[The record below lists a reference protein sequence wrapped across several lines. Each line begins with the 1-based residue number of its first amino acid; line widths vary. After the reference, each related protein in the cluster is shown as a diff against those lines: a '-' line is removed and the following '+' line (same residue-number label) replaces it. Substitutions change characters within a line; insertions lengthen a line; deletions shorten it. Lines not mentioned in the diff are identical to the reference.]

1 MNKEQ
6 EVIKREKLADLCHK
20 QWSGWLKYMFGKC
33 LKKADGTILI
43 PEWAVI
49 RWRRQA
55 YTPYNKLSP
64 KEKDSDRSEADKFI
78 ALLTEIQVPEGY
90 LLVKADS
97 FMGKL
102 EKCNS
107 CDTYKTDCEKCW
119 QDECYQEPVEKPPVI
134 SMAVAVD
141 DCDITDKP
149 PMREPT
155 KLIPLTQGKYTIVD
169 EKNYDMLSKHTW
181 YAKCECGIWYAVRE
195 IRDAEGKRTTQRMH
209 RYILNCPKGK
219 DVDHKNHN
227 GLDNR
232 ESNIRICTNSQ
243 NQQNQRPCRGG
254 SSKYKGVSFRKDTNR
269 WTAHIKNGGK
279 LINLGNYGTE
289 IEAAKIYD
297 AKAQEL
303 FGEYACLNLQGSS
316 EFTKKWRIKHGEPMT
331 YNERV
336 VNSACD
342 IIDKLEHKARLS
354 RIVITEAL
362 EECIGDD
369 IEKVTIILEQALK
382 VKE

>member
-6 EVIKREKLADLCHK
+6 QVEVIDLLEQNMSFMQEGIEHLEYREVLQVVKKNTKQVLALLKQPECDTCGGMKKVSRCCSKLLQMTLD
-20 QWSGWLKYMFGKC
+20 GWQCSQCETYCNDCRVCPDCQK
-33 LKKADGTILI
+33 
-43 PEWAVI
+43 PSE
-49 RWRRQA
+49 
-55 YTPYNKLSP
+55 SP
-64 KEKDSDRSEADKFI
+64 PTSKEKTAPIIK
-78 ALLTEIQVPEGY
+78 PETR
-90 LLVKADS
+90 VKKGEVA
-97 FMGKL
+97 G
-102 EKCNS
+102 
-107 CDTYKTDCEKCW
+107 
-119 QDECYQEPVEKPPVI
+119 QPPVI

-141 DCDITDKP
+141 DCDIQTKP
-149 PMREPT
+149 PVREPT

-297 AKAQEL
+297 EVAKKH
-303 FGEYACLNLQGSS
+303 FR
-316 EFTKKWRIKHGEPMT
+316 EF
-331 YNERV
+331 
-336 VNSACD
+336 
-342 IIDKLEHKARLS
+342 AR
-354 RIVITEAL
+354 TNF
-362 EECIGDD
+362 
-369 IEKVTIILEQALK
+369 
-382 VKE
+382 